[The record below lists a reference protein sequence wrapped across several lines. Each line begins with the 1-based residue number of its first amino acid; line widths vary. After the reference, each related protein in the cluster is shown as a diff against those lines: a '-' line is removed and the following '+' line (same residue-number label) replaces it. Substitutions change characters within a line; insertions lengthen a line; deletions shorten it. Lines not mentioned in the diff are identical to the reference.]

1 MADELSAFDGLDDIL
16 GTNFVASENVVDQ
29 VPALVPDS
37 ENKPLSEDKLFLMNR
52 LKKIDHDLEE
62 IMALLKA
69 EIKIGAKPIYHSVF
83 AQLIKMKL
91 EACKEMRELD
101 FAYDERVNGS
111 KKTPKQKVNVNAS
124 INLSGN
130 DLFALA
136 EHRKLAEMEQ
146 AEIVEV

>member
-1 MADELSAFDGLDDIL
+1 MADELSAFDGLDDVL

-69 EIKIGAKPIYHSVF
+69 EIKIGAKPIYHCVF
-83 AQLIKMKL
+83 AHLIKL
-91 EACKEMRELD
+91 
-101 FAYDERVNGS
+101 
-111 KKTPKQKVNVNAS
+111 
-124 INLSGN
+124 
-130 DLFALA
+130 
-136 EHRKLAEMEQ
+136 
-146 AEIVEV
+146 

>member
-1 MADELSAFDGLDDIL
+1 MEL
-16 GTNFVASENVVDQ
+16 
-29 VPALVPDS
+29 
-37 ENKPLSEDKLFLMNR
+37 
-52 LKKIDHDLEE
+52 
-62 IMALLKA
+62 
-69 EIKIGAKPIYHSVF
+69 
-83 AQLIKMKL
+83 
-91 EACKEMRELD
+91 RELD

-136 EHRKLAEMEQ
+136 EHRKLTEMEQ